1 MAEILLQPQEL
12 LAKFAAAVE
21 LLVRAANSNS
31 SDATRKEEVKT
42 ALNEIKEIKTE
53 DINFALEHNPALRD
67 EISDL
72 HKQVKTS
79 NLYDNIA
86 NISLGLVLVLLFAG
100 IAVGTQGNII
110 TASQG
115 VLLPTLGEVIYLAVL
130 PVLVGIVTSWKS
142 QSVLDQNFYP
152 KLARILNDPT
162 NELTLAVENRRKF
175 LQSRNVVED
184 KVAGVSTEA
193 TSVESTKNQ
202 EFTPSANNSIS
213 KPHED
218 KQDLN
223 DEPKSDVKPD
233 NKNRL

>member
-1 MAEILLQPQEL
+1 MAEIPLQPQEL

-115 VLLPTLGEVIYLAVL
+115 VLLPTLGEFIYLAVL
-130 PVLVGIVTSWKS
+130 PVLVGVVTSWKS

-184 KVAGVSTEA
+184 KVAVSTEA
-193 TSVESTKNQ
+193 TSAEPTKNQ
-202 EFTPSANNSIS
+202 EFTPSANNSMS
-213 KPHED
+213 KPHENQ
-218 KQDLN
+218 QDLN
-223 DEPKSDVKPD
+223 NEPKSDVKPD